1 MFESRGRTFF
11 RALSFFS
18 VMSDTAS
25 NEKSI
30 AGAAS
35 IIGSA
40 TVLSRL
46 LGYVRDASVA
56 YVFGAAMSSDAFF
69 VAFRISNLL
78 RRLVGEGALTS
89 SFVPI
94 FTEELGLRDHE
105 GSRRLSSS
113 VFTLFFFILV
123 ALAAL
128 GIIFSDPL
136 VRLLSPGFG
145 AYPEKFALTVR
156 LTRLTFPY
164 MVAIGLM
171 AIAMGVLHSKKHFT
185 APALSPVLFNIAI
198 ITSIFA
204 VAPFLDEPV
213 YALAIGVL
221 AGGVLQ
227 FLLQLPFLKGYG
239 FLPRPSFSFADPAI
253 KRIFL
258 LMGPAALG
266 MGVYQLNIFVTL
278 WFASRLAEGSVSYL
292 FYASRLMELP
302 LGVFGV
308 AVSTAVLPNL
318 SEHAARGDMTG
329 FRGSISYS
337 VRIVNFVIIPATAGL
352 MVLNYPI
359 VETLFGRGAFGAEAV
374 EGTAYA
380 LYFYALG
387 LAPIAVSRVFVSVF
401 YSVKDTTTP
410 LYIGVFSLV
419 TNAVLSV
426 LLVGPMGHGGLALAT
441 SVAAAV
447 NFAGLVVVMRRRFG
461 ALGGRAI
468 GASALKALTATVA
481 MAVVVYLASARL
493 YPADP
498 GTPGR
503 AAALAACL
511 VAGVLTYLAVSIAL
525 RSPEVP
531 FIKGFLRKRG

>member
-1 MFESRGRTFF
+1 
-11 RALSFFS
+11 
-18 VMSDTAS
+18 
-25 NEKSI
+25 
-30 AGAAS
+30 
-35 IIGSA
+35 
-40 TVLSRL
+40 
-46 LGYVRDASVA
+46 
-56 YVFGAAMSSDAFF
+56 
-69 VAFRISNLL
+69 
-78 RRLVGEGALTS
+78 
-89 SFVPI
+89 VPI

-105 GSRRLSSS
+105 GARRLSSS
-113 VFTLFFFILV
+113 VFTLFFLILV
-123 ALAAL
+123 AIAAL
-128 GIIFSDPL
+128 GIIFADPL

-145 AYPEKFALTVR
+145 ADPEKLALTVR
-156 LTRLTFPY
+156 LTRITFPY

-171 AIAMGVLHSKKHFT
+171 AIAMGVLHSKRHFA
-185 APALSPVLFNIAI
+185 APALSPVLFNMAI

-204 VAPFLDEPV
+204 VAPFLDRPV

-221 AGGVLQ
+221 AGGFLQ

-239 FLPRPSFSFADPAI
+239 FLPRPSFSFLDPAI

-318 SEHAARGDMTG
+318 SEHAARGDMAG

-359 VETLFGRGAFGAEAV
+359 VETLFGRGHFGAEAV
-374 EGTAYA
+374 SGTAYA

-410 LYIGVFSLV
+410 VYIGVFSLV

-441 SVAAAV
+441 SAASAV
-447 NFAGLVVVMRRRFG
+447 NFLGLMVVMRRRFG

-468 GASALKALTATVA
+468 GASALKALAATVA
-481 MAVVVYLASARL
+481 MAVVVYLANARL
-493 YPADP
+493 YPVDP
-498 GTPGR
+498 GTLGR

-511 VAGVLTYLAVSIAL
+511 TAGVLTYLAVSIAL